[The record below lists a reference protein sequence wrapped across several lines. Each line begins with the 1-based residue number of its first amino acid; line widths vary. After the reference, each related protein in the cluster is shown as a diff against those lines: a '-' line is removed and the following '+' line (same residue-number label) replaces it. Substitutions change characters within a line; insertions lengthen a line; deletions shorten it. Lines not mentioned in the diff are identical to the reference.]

1 MDNFGQFIKRLRTE
15 KKFNQTK
22 LAAQLDLDTGALSK
36 IETGKK
42 RLNVKLLPKLAEIF
56 ELDIEKIK
64 EQYFSD
70 EIAKVIYKNNVSE
83 TVFKVAEEKVKYLLS
98 KNIKQGKLKI

>member
-15 KKFNQTK
+15 KKLTQTK
-22 LAAQLDLDTGALSK
+22 LAAKLDLDTGGLSK

-42 RLNVKLLPKLAEIF
+42 KFNAQLLPKLAEIF
-56 ELDIEKIK
+56 ELDIEEIK

-70 EIAKVIYKNNVSE
+70 EIAKVIYKNNVSD
-83 TVFKVAEEKVKYLLS
+83 TVFKVAEQKVKYLQS
-98 KNIKQGKLKI
+98 KNVKQGKFDI

>member
-1 MDNFGQFIKRLRTE
+1 MDNFGQFIKQLRTE
-15 KKFNQTK
+15 KKLTQTQ
-22 LAAQLDLDTGALSK
+22 LAAKLDLDTGGLSK
-36 IETGKK
+36 IENGKK
-42 RLNVKLLPKLAEIF
+42 KFKATQLTKLAEIF

-98 KNIKQGKLKI
+98 KNVEQGKLKI